1 MQRTFIISLLL
12 ALAILASGCNNG
24 TKKGETPESDNEP
37 ALIFDRYGFVIMDLD
52 GFTEDKAPSSLAWN
66 VLTLRSEDVRIQFGY
81 IKGAKIMSD
90 IPGMPAPSER
100 QTLYDWAMG
109 MLQTPKFYPA
119 TSKSILS
126 NDYLMIDGR
135 NAMVL
140 NILLERDED
149 EYSKLPEAVLR
160 TNGEELDFLSKHK
173 NCVLKIYLIFRGKDI
188 FHIEIFT
195 DPLNYL
201 TVQKKFDKLI
211 MEDLKFSDR
220 EETPSKS

>member
-1 MQRTFIISLLL
+1 
-12 ALAILASGCNNG
+12 
-24 TKKGETPESDNEP
+24 
-37 ALIFDRYGFVIMDLD
+37 MDLD

>member
-1 MQRTFIISLLL
+1 ML
-12 ALAILASGCNNG
+12 AMLASGCSTS
-24 TKKGETPESDNEP
+24 TKKVKTPNSDNEP
-37 ALIFDRYGFVIMDLD
+37 ALIFDRYGFAIMDLD
-52 GFTEDKAPSSLAWN
+52 GFTEDKTPSSLAWN
-66 VLTLRSEDVRIQFGY
+66 VLTLRSEEVRIQFGY

-100 QTLYDWAMG
+100 QTLYEWAMG
-109 MLQTPKFYPA
+109 MLQTPKYYPA

-126 NDYLMIDGR
+126 NEYLTINGR

-140 NILLERDED
+140 NILLERDDD
-149 EYSKLPEAVLR
+149 EYSKLPDAVLR
-160 TNGEELDFLSKHK
+160 TNGEELDFLNKHK
-173 NCVLKIYLIFRGKDI
+173 NCMLKIFLIFRGKDM

-201 TVQKKFDKLI
+201 TVQKKFEKLI

-220 EETPSKS
+220 VETPSKS